1 MAVKRLHKKLI
12 IAFCSLSA
20 LILLVI
26 NAFLIWV
33 ITGPRSLE
41 FLTPYLESELNATD
55 GTYKVKVGSSLLS
68 WDGWE
73 QPVGI
78 HVKDVKVVDAKDAQI
93 AAFPDVGVRL
103 DILKLLIGV
112 LDINSLEINQPAML
126 LFQAE
131 DGSVSLG
138 FAADPHGSVTQDA
151 AAATTSLP
159 AALVAFSSG
168 RGDTPITRLKS
179 ISIREARI
187 GIHNA
192 RSGMFFRS
200 SGASMK
206 ITREVGAGKGKLVLP
221 TMFGDK
227 VGKIEASFVVDGKDQ
242 SIKAETQFTNLPSA
256 LLSEIFPLQTWMRS
270 VNLPLAGA
278 AVMKA
283 DFEGHVTSL
292 AFNALAGEG
301 VIEYPSE
308 FNAPLNIKKI
318 QLQGELTDRFRSL
331 RLKTGVLDLGD
342 VVLNFDGHFRKE
354 NEQYAAD
361 ANIRTENI
369 PVDRLSAYW
378 PKSVSPHTREW
389 VISRISKGMITRS
402 DVSLHFKPGEFDL
415 PYTPKDS
422 IAAAMDVKGISVL
435 YMPKHPPVTDVEGHI
450 EFTGSTMHSTVSKA
464 SYMSG
469 SKILSADVKFP
480 DLNAADVPMFL
491 EMQVESP
498 AIDVFTFLD
507 LPNLDKAKKLGLT
520 KDISGKASGTAKIDF
535 IAFSENE
542 EKNSAEVPD
551 INYALN
557 AKLEKVMQPKFLN
570 KYDVSNADMNVSVD
584 NKGIKAEGKADIN
597 KLPMDVVA
605 ESLFNAT
612 HDTNYSL
619 KLKLP
624 VERMVDFDLPKLDFL
639 TGEVGVDAKFVSS
652 DTADLCN
659 ASLDITNTGI
669 ALESHGYT
677 KKPGDKAHLD
687 LATERLPSGNTK
699 FSSFKLS
706 GDKYEAAGNAEI
718 DKKTGEFQS
727 ITFTRLTTGKHDLD
741 KLEYKKTATGIDIT
755 ARGKALD
762 LSPYLKMDKAEES
775 SGLNADVK
783 VDKAVLGERRE
794 LYNINA
800 KVDCPDACNSVE
812 FTSALGDKTPFT
824 YSIRGGQVAASCDN
838 AGDLLRVLNV
848 HEQMYGG
855 RISLSGQYE
864 DKKIAGKVVIK
875 DYTLKDAPILTKMF
889 TIASLTGILD
899 TLTGHGISFDRLS
912 APYVYDRGYITVKDA
927 KQYGSALGITAS
939 GAISMPKSSYD
950 LSGTIVPSYTLNS
963 LVGKI
968 PLLGNIIVGGE
979 GKGLIALNYTVK
991 GSMEAPDVMVNP
1003 LSVLTPGFLRG
1014 IFDVFDEPAPS
1025 KEKMQEMERK
1035 FTDKMNSSSIDK

>member
-1 MAVKRLHKKLI
+1 MAIKRLHKKLI

-20 LILLVI
+20 LLLLFI

-41 FLTPYLESELNATD
+41 FLTPYIESELNATD
-55 GTYKVKVGSSLLS
+55 GTYKVKIGSSLLS

-78 HVKDVKVVDAKDAQI
+78 HVQDVKVTDTHDKPI
-93 AAFPDVGVRL
+93 AAFPDVGVRINL
-103 DILKLLIGV
+103 FKLLVGV
-112 LDINSLEINQPAML
+112 LDIDSLDINKPAML
-126 LFQAE
+126 LYQAE

-138 FAADPHGSVTQDA
+138 FAADSHEAVTEA
-151 AAATTSLP
+151 AATTTTSLP

-168 RGDTPITRLKS
+168 KGDTPITRLKS
-179 ISIREARI
+179 IAIREARI

-200 SGASMK
+200 NGASME
-206 ITREVGAGKGKLVLP
+206 ITRVAGTGKGNLVLP

-227 VGKIEASFVVDGKDQ
+227 LGRIEASFVVDGNDK
-242 SIKAETQFTNLPSA
+242 SINAQTRFANLPSA
-256 LLSEIFPLQTWMRS
+256 LLSEIFPLQTWMKS

-283 DFEGHVTSL
+283 DFEGHIRSL

-318 QLQGELTDRFRSL
+318 QLEGELSDRFRSL
-331 RLKTGVLDLGD
+331 KLKTGVLDLGD

-361 ANIRTENI
+361 ASIRSENI
-369 PVDRLSAYW
+369 PVDRLNAYW

-389 VISRISKGMITRS
+389 VITRISKGLITRS
-402 DVSLHFKPGEFDL
+402 DVKLHFKPGEFDL
-415 PYTPKDS
+415 PYTPKDA

-450 EFTGSTMHSTVSKA
+450 EFTGSTMHSVVSKA
-464 SYMSG
+464 SYMTG
-469 SKILSADVKFP
+469 AKIHAADIKFP
-480 DLNAADVPMFL
+480 DLSAADVPMFL
-491 EMQVESP
+491 EMQVDAP
-498 AIDVFTFLD
+498 AIDVQTFLD
-507 LPNLDKAKKLGLT
+507 LPNLDKARKLGLT
-520 KDISGKASGTAKIDF
+520 KEISGKAVGTAKLDF

-542 EKNSAEVPD
+542 AKNAAEVPE
-551 INYALN
+551 INYALT
-557 AKLEKVMQPKFLN
+557 AKLEKVTQPKFLG
-570 KYDVSNADMNVSVD
+570 KYDVSNADMNVSVN
-584 NKGIKAEGKADIN
+584 NKGIKADGKAEIN
-597 KLPMDVVA
+597 RLPMDVVA

-639 TGEVGVDAKFVSS
+639 KGEVGVEAKFVST
-652 DTADLCN
+652 DTTDLCN
-659 ASLDITNTGI
+659 ASLDLTHTGI

-677 KKPGDKAHLD
+677 KRQGDKAHLD
-687 LATERLPSGNTK
+687 LATERLPSGNTR

-706 GDKYEAAGNAEI
+706 GDNYEAAGSAEI
-718 DKKTGEFQS
+718 DKKSGEFQS
-727 ITFTRLTTGKHDLD
+727 ISFSRLSTGKHDLD
-741 KLEYKKTATGIDIT
+741 KLEYIKTPTGIDIT
-755 ARGKALD
+755 ARGKSLD
-762 LSPYLKMDKAEES
+762 LSPYLKMDKAEEGGS
-775 SGLNADVK
+775 LKADVK
-783 VDKAVLGERRE
+783 VDKAVLGEKRE
-794 LYNINA
+794 LYNISA
-800 KVDCPDACNSVE
+800 KVNCPDACDSVE
-812 FTSALGDKTPFT
+812 FASTLADKTPFT
-824 YSIRGGQVAASCDN
+824 YSIRGGQVAAACEN
-838 AGDLLRVLNV
+838 AGELLRALNV

-855 RISLSGQYE
+855 KIILNGQYE
-864 DKKIAGKVVIK
+864 GKKIVGKVVIK
-875 DYTLKDAPILTKMF
+875 DYTLKDAPILTRMF

-899 TLTGHGISFDRLS
+899 TLTGNGISFDRLS
-912 APYVYDRGYITVKDA
+912 APYVYDRGNITVKDA
-927 KQYGSALGITAS
+927 KQYGSALGITANGS
-939 GAISMPKSSYD
+939 ISMPKSSYD
-950 LSGTIVPSYTLNS
+950 LSGTLVPSYTLNS

-968 PLLGNIIVGGE
+968 PLLGSIIVGGE

-991 GSMEAPDVMVNP
+991 GSMDAPDVMVNP

-1025 KEKMQEMERK
+1025 KEKLQDLERK
-1035 FTDKMNSSSIDK
+1035 ITDKMNTSSIDK